1 MKPEGMRA
9 HLLLKRAGMKPRNS
23 WIQYLIKGSKYLTID
38 KSTDGLESQS
48 TGIEVSN
55 DLKKSKI
62 GTKLTSEKT
71 KTRMKL
77 RLKGN

>member
-1 MKPEGMRA
+1 MRAHLFLQKAGMKPEG
-9 HLLLKRAGMKPRNS
+9 S
-23 WIQYLIKGSKYLTID
+23 WVHYLIKGSKYLTID

-48 TGIEVSN
+48 TGIEVSH

-62 GTKLTSEKT
+62 GTKLTSERTKT
-71 KTRMKL
+71 KMKL